1 MPASG
6 CRVVCVMMGACQR
19 QRYQY
24 SVCAPLRVWTRL
36 ESSRISFHN
45 VSWKRVMMSHVLEEH
60 KEFMKVY
67 TYVIHN
73 YESTYVNEFINTLH
87 ALFFLCFE
95 V

>member
-1 MPASG
+1 
-6 CRVVCVMMGACQR
+6 
-19 QRYQY
+19 
-24 SVCAPLRVWTRL
+24 
-36 ESSRISFHN
+36 
-45 VSWKRVMMSHVLEEH
+45 MMSHVLEEH